1 MRDCSSDLR
10 SLLQHVI
17 GNCIQQLQ
25 SSSASSKSP
34 EELQLPGLQIVPPA
48 DCCAHCAQYS
58 NSAKKFST
66 PTPADGAE
74 EPGEQSERVQLETL
88 SVISEATPGAP
99 GTLETL
105 ETGDTFTQQLSSCNY
120 HHHVQTM
127 RSVSKL
133 NNNEHVVMGNVH
145 KLFFIKSILI
155 IV

>member
-1 MRDCSSDLR
+1 M
-10 SLLQHVI
+10 
-17 GNCIQQLQ
+17 
-25 SSSASSKSP
+25 
-34 EELQLPGLQIVPPA
+34 PPA

-58 NSAKKFST
+58 NSAKTFST
-66 PTPADGAE
+66 PAPADGAE

-88 SVISEATPGAP
+88 SVISGATPGAP

-120 HHHVQTM
+120 HHHVQTK